1 MEEVGRGDVAGALP
15 LHLLQDAHREQDR
28 LAPQGAR
35 ADEHGVGGQ
44 GVLLGELLGA
54 RLEALA
60 DVDQVGPNIL
70 GLLNKLI
77 ELREAAA
84 AVEQAQAEAVGEVV
98 ALLAAARTMVRSHG
112 DAVLGAASLAD
123 GALGLGHG
131 VEAHAH
137 ALHLLDGLEDLGG
150 GAGLGGGEHDGLLG
164 HALVAHDVPLGGV
177 DQVDLEVAV
186 AELVHEV
193 LELHELVPGA
203 ADAHQE
209 HGVVALVGDLVG
221 ERGHLLAG
229 LVDVLAVLDVAL
241 LAKVHDLDLLGFL
254 HLSLLSGVVSTS
266 PMPTGIKTRLHS
278 VTLSRFGLK
287 RID

>member
-1 MEEVGRGDVAGALP
+1 MSTRWVQTV
-15 LHLLQDAHREQDR
+15 
-28 LAPQGAR
+28 
-35 ADEHGVGGQ
+35 
-44 GVLLGELLGA
+44 
-54 RLEALA
+54 
-60 DVDQVGPNIL
+60 L
-70 GLLNKLI
+70 GLLDVLI

-98 ALLAAARTMVRSHG
+98 ALLAAARAMVRSHG
-112 DAVLGAASLAD
+112 DAVLGADSLAD

-131 VEAHAH
+131 VDAHAH

-150 GAGLGGGEHDGLLG
+150 GSGLGGGEHDGLLG

-254 HLSLLSGVVSTS
+254 HGFSFLSCTQLYT
-266 PMPTGIKTRLHS
+266 
-278 VTLSRFGLK
+278 SRFFSIPI
-287 RID
+287 IDIHLMCF

>member
-1 MEEVGRGDVAGALP
+1 
-15 LHLLQDAHREQDR
+15 
-28 LAPQGAR
+28 
-35 ADEHGVGGQ
+35 
-44 GVLLGELLGA
+44 
-54 RLEALA
+54 
-60 DVDQVGPNIL
+60 
-70 GLLNKLI
+70 
-77 ELREAAA
+77 
-84 AVEQAQAEAVGEVV
+84 
-98 ALLAAARTMVRSHG
+98 MVRSHG
-112 DAVLGAASLAD
+112 NAVLGTHSLAD

-131 VEAHAH
+131 VDAHAH
-137 ALHLLDGLEDLGG
+137 VLHLLDGLEDLGG

-164 HALVAHDVPLGGV
+164 HALVAHGVPLGGV

-209 HGVVALVGDLVG
+209 HGVVALVLGDLVG

-229 LVDVLAVLDVAL
+229 LVERLAVLEIAL
-241 LAKVHDLDLLGFL
+241 LVEMHDLIFGFL

-278 VTLSRFGLK
+278 A
-287 RID
+287 

>member
-1 MEEVGRGDVAGALP
+1 MVSPHSAG
-15 LHLLQDAHREQDR
+15 
-28 LAPQGAR
+28 

-60 DVDQVGPNIL
+60 DIEHVLPDILSLLDEQVEL
-70 GLLNKLI
+70 G
-77 ELREAAA
+77 EAAA

-98 ALLAAARTMVRSHG
+98 AFSQPPEHGQKPWRRSSRTH
-112 DAVLGAASLAD
+112 SLAD
-123 GALGLGHG
+123 ETLGLGHG
-131 VEAHAH
+131 VDTNALF
-137 ALHLLDGLEDLGG
+137 LHLLDGLEDLGG

-164 HALVAHDVPLGGV
+164 HALVAHGVPLGGV

-209 HGVVALVGDLVG
+209 HGVVASS
-221 ERGHLLAG
+221 A
-229 LVDVLAVLDVAL
+229 
-241 LAKVHDLDLLGFL
+241 
-254 HLSLLSGVVSTS
+254 
-266 PMPTGIKTRLHS
+266 
-278 VTLSRFGLK
+278 TLSASSIIFLPVS
-287 RID
+287 